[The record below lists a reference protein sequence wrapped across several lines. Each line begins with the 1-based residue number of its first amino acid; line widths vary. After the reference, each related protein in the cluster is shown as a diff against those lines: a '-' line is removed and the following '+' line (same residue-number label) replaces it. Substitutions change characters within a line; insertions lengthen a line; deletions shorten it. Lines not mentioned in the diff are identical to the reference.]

1 MIKAVIFDI
10 DNTMYDYDKAHQTG
24 MRALIDY
31 STSAL
36 SISEEGFLQAFRRA
50 QEMIKER
57 TGMDC
62 AANHNRL
69 LRFQCILEL
78 LGISAP
84 SHAIRMYH
92 AYWDSLIAVMSPEP
106 GLKALLSAL
115 HNKRVPV
122 GVGSDMTAYTQYRK
136 LERLGILDQISQI
149 TVSEETVVEK
159 PDPRFFATCVE
170 KMGCKASECVFIG
183 DSLKKDA
190 LGASACGLHGVW
202 YTPPHKPRFFA
213 TCVEKMGC
221 KASECVFIGDSLKK
235 DALGASAC
243 GLHGVWYTPP
253 HKAVQSEADIAR
265 ISSFDDC
272 LQGDKIVFGEGLEI
286 L

>member
-10 DNTMYDYDKAHQTG
+10 DNTMYDYDRAHQTG

-50 QEMIKER
+50 QEMIKAR
-57 TGMDC
+57 TGTDC

-78 LGISAP
+78 LGISVP

-115 HNKRVPV
+115 HNKRVSV

-159 PDPRFFATCVE
+159 PDPKFFATCVE
-170 KMGCKASECVFIG
+170 KTGCAANECVFIG

-202 YTPPHKPRFFA
+202 YTPPHKP
-213 TCVEKMGC
+213 V
-221 KASECVFIGDSLKK
+221 KA
-235 DALGASAC
+235 
-243 GLHGVWYTPP
+243 
-253 HKAVQSEADIAR
+253 EADIAR
-265 ISSFDDC
+265 ICSFEDC
-272 LQGDKIVFGEGLEI
+272 LQGDKIVFAEGLEI